1 MVKSD
6 VFEAL
11 GAALIV
17 SGVSIWLGLAAGLIT
32 AGAAFIVKAVSV
44 DVGEP

>member
-1 MVKSD
+1 MKSN

-17 SGVSIWLGLAAGLIT
+17 SGVSLWLGIAAGLIT
-32 AGAAFIVKAVSV
+32 AGAAFVVKAVSV
-44 DVGEP
+44 DVGES